1 MITPRTALARILK
14 SVNVLAEESVPLA
27 EAVGRV
33 LTTDLRACADLP
45 GFDNSAMDGYAIR
58 AADCSLGIS
67 RPLKVVAIARA
78 GLRSRFRVARGS
90 AVKIMTGAPLPPG
103 ADAVVMKEFTVP
115 APDGTIR
122 ILRVPRRGDHIRPR
136 GEDVRRGARLL
147 RKGVRLRPYEIALL
161 AAQGVARVQ
170 VVRRPRVAILATGD
184 ELVSASCRLA
194 AGKIRNSNGPASAA
208 ALSRWGARVVLSRV
222 VRDDP
227 AALRRALRAALSRA
241 DLLLVTG
248 GVSVGDFDHTQA
260 VLRSIGARTVFW
272 QVGMKPGKPLLL
284 GLYRGKPIF
293 GLPGNP
299 VAVMVCLEEFVRP
312 ALETLQGHAPGHPS
326 YHLAGT
332 ADNAYPKPGDRQQY
346 LFCRA
351 RQSADGYRLAIIR
364 PQGSAMLAMACS
376 ANALAVAPIG
386 VRRVMPGDRLA
397 FRWLK

>member
-33 LTTDLRACADLP
+33 LTTDLRARADLP

-58 AADCSLGIS
+58 AADCALGIS

-103 ADAVVMKEFTVP
+103 TDAVVMKEFTVP

-147 RKGVRLRPYEIALL
+147 RKGARLRPYEIALL
-161 AAQGVARVQ
+161 AAQGVARVP

-184 ELVSASCRLA
+184 ELMSASGRLA

-227 AALRRALRAALSRA
+227 AALRRAVRAALSRA

-260 VLRSIGARTVFW
+260 VRRSIGAHIVFW
-272 QVGMKPGKPLLL
+272 KVAMKPGKPLLL

>member
-33 LTTDLRACADLP
+33 LTTDLRARADLP

-58 AADCSLGIS
+58 AADCALGIS

-136 GEDVRRGARLL
+136 GEDVRRGARLM

-161 AAQGVARVQ
+161 AAQGVARVP

-184 ELVSASCRLA
+184 ELMSASGRLA

-227 AALRRALRAALSRA
+227 AALRRAVRAALSRA

-260 VLRSIGARTVFW
+260 VLRSIGARIVFW
-272 QVGMKPGKPLLL
+272 KVAMKPGKPLLL

-376 ANALAVAPIG
+376 ANALAVASIG

>member
-1 MITPRTALARILK
+1 MIAPRTALSRILA
-14 SVNVLAEESVPLA
+14 NVIMLGSESVPLV

-33 LTTDLRACADLP
+33 LATDLRACADLP
-45 GFDNSAMDGYAIR
+45 SFDNSAMDGYAVH
-58 AADCSLGIS
+58 AADCELGTS
-67 RPLKVVAIARA
+67 RPLKVLAVARA
-78 GLRSRFRVARGS
+78 GAISSARVGRGE
-90 AVKIMTGAPLPPG
+90 AVKIMTGAPLPRG
-103 ADAVVMKEFTVP
+103 ADAVVMKEFTAP
-115 APDGTIR
+115 GPDGTIR
-122 ILRVPRRGDHIRPR
+122 ILRAPGSGDHIRPR

-147 RKGVRLRPYEIALL
+147 RKGIRLRPYEIALL
-161 AAQGVARVQ
+161 AAQGIARVQ
-170 VVRRPRVAILATGD
+170 VIRRPRVAVLATGD
-184 ELVSASCRLA
+184 ELVSGSGCLV
-194 AGKIRNSNGPASAA
+194 AGKIRNSNGPAAA
-208 ALSRWGARVVLSRV
+208 AAISRWGARAVISRV

-227 AALRRALRAALSRA
+227 ASLRRAARAALSRA

-248 GVSVGDFDHTQA
+248 GVSVGDFDYTQE
-260 VLRSIGARTVFW
+260 VLKNIGARIVFW
-272 QVGMKPGKPLLL
+272 KVGMKPGKPLLFAL
-284 GLYRGKPIF
+284 HGGKPIF

-351 RQSADGYRLAIIR
+351 RACADGYRLSIIR

>member
-1 MITPRTALARILK
+1 MITPRTALSRILA
-14 SVNVLAEESVPLA
+14 NVIVLGSESVPIA

-33 LTTDLRACADLP
+33 LAKNLRACADLP
-45 GFDNSAMDGYAIR
+45 GFDNSAMDGYAVR
-58 AADCSLGIS
+58 AADCAPGAS
-67 RPLKVVAIARA
+67 RPLKVLATARA
-78 GLRSRFRVARGS
+78 GAVSSARVGRGE
-90 AVKIMTGAPLPPG
+90 AVKIMTGAPLPRG
-103 ADAVVMKEFTVP
+103 ADAVVMKEFTAP
-115 APDGTIR
+115 GPDGTVR
-122 ILRVPRRGDHIRPR
+122 ILRTPRRGDHIRPR

-147 RKGVRLRPYEIALL
+147 KKGVRLRPYEIALL
-161 AAQGVARVQ
+161 AAQGIARVQ
-170 VVRRPRVAILATGD
+170 VIRAPRVAILATGD
-184 ELVSASCRLA
+184 ELVSGSGRLG

-208 ALSRWGARVVLSRV
+208 ALTRWGARVVISRV

-227 AALRRALRAALSRA
+227 ASLRRAVRAALSRA
-241 DLLLVTG
+241 DLVLVTG
-248 GVSVGDFDHTQA
+248 GVSVGDFDYTQA
-260 VLRSIGARTVFW
+260 VLKSIGARIVFW
-272 QVGMKPGKPLLL
+272 KVGMKPGKPLLL
-284 GLYRGKPIF
+284 GLHSGKPIF

-299 VAVMVCLEEFVRP
+299 VAVMVCIEEFVRP
-312 ALETLQGHAPGHPS
+312 ALETLQGHAPGHAS

-351 RQSADGYRLAIIR
+351 RTSGDGYRLTIIR

>member
-1 MITPRTALARILK
+1 MIAPRTALARILA
-14 SVNVLAEESVPLA
+14 NVTVLGSESVPLV
-27 EAVGRV
+27 EAVDRV
-33 LTTDLRACADLP
+33 LASDLRACADLP
-45 GFDNSAMDGYAIR
+45 GFNNSAMDGYAVH
-58 AADCSLGIS
+58 AADCALGTT
-67 RPLKVVAIARA
+67 RPLKVLTVARA
-78 GLRSRFRVARGS
+78 GSASRVSVRRGQ

-103 ADAVVMKEFTVP
+103 ADAVVMKEFTAP
-115 APDGTIR
+115 GPDGMVR
-122 ILRVPRRGDHIRPR
+122 ILRAPGRGDHIRPR

-161 AAQGVARVQ
+161 AAQGIARVK

-184 ELVSASCRLA
+184 ELASGSGRLA
-194 AGKIRNSNGPASAA
+194 AGKIRNSNGPASAS
-208 ALSRWGARVVLSRV
+208 ALARWGACVVVSRV

-227 AALRRALRAALSRA
+227 AALRRAVRAALSRA
-241 DLLLVTG
+241 DLVLVTG
-248 GVSVGDFDHTQA
+248 GVSVGDFDYTQE
-260 VLRSIGARTVFW
+260 VLKSVGARIVFW
-272 QVGMKPGKPLLL
+272 KVAMKPGKPLLL
-284 GLYRGKPIF
+284 GLHGGKPVF

-326 YHLAGT
+326 YHLTGT
-332 ADNAYPKPGDRQQY
+332 ADNAYPKPGERQQY

-351 RQSADGYRLAIIR
+351 RTSGDGYRLSIIR